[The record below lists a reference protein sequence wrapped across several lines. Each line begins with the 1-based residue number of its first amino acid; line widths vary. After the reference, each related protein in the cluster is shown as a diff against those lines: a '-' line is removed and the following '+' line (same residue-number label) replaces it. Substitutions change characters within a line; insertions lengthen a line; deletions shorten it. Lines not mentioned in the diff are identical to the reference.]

1 MEGQAMS
8 PIQIKKVG
16 LEALA
21 EALGPVGMV
30 RFLQLFE
37 TGSGDY
43 TKDRDKWL
51 GKTSVRSVVEG
62 IKKRR
67 KMHPVPLTPY
77 QR

>member
-1 MEGQAMS
+1 MEDQAMS
-8 PIQIKKVG
+8 PLQIKKVG
-16 LEALA
+16 LEALT
-21 EALGPVGMV
+21 EALGPIGM
-30 RFLQLFE
+30 
-37 TGSGDY
+37 TGAGDY

-67 KMHPVPLTPY
+67 KMHPVPLTQH